1 MANATQDLNRP
12 NPDDFNP
19 SEPAASQGWNQRYK
33 DQDTGWD
40 LGQPSP
46 VLAAFLPEYLKQH
59 NFLVRSP
66 NASSKA
72 AVVGCGRGHDARFIA
87 KLGIETVG
95 FDFAPLAIKEA
106 RELAARSQLTEK
118 QLRFEQ
124 MDIFAVAPQWQ
135 GQFDLIIE
143 HTCFCAINPEQRPD
157 YVESMRS
164 LLKPEGILVGVFFTH
179 NRPGGPPFGTNETAV
194 LDVFSPRFKRESW
207 QLSDH
212 SIGRRK
218 GDEHVGV
225 FRAIA

>member
-1 MANATQDLNRP
+1 
-12 NPDDFNP
+12 
-19 SEPAASQGWNQRYK
+19 
-33 DQDTGWD
+33 
-40 LGQPSP
+40 
-46 VLAAFLPEYLKQH
+46 
-59 NFLVRSP
+59 
-66 NASSKA
+66 
-72 AVVGCGRGHDARFIA
+72 
-87 KLGIETVG
+87 
-95 FDFAPLAIKEA
+95 

-157 YVESMRS
+157 YVESMAS

-179 NRPGGPPFGTNETAV
+179 NRPGGPPFGTNEAEV
-194 LDVFSPRFKRESW
+194 LEVFLPKFKQESW
-207 QLSDH
+207 QFSEH

-225 FRAIA
+225 FRAIT